1 MTQLTAIL
9 DLVNNST
16 KLMEFE
22 TRHNLSQ
29 ADIDAIKTKATAEAD
44 RLKTLQSNTTLVQ
57 NCATIDAARQLK
69 DECHQMTRLTELSN
83 LADNQT
89 ALQEFQSEH
98 HLTADEMT
106 KFEARAK
113 NATSKLAA
121 LQKNST
127 LVTAC
132 KAQKQNQSCKC
143 TRPFRTYST
152 LYGSVCLEAAQV
164 DLTERECGQKTLHIP
179 SDRISL
185 CGIEFCCLKVFF
197 PWMLTLI
204 TAIKGSSQGIIAE
217 ATSAAQQ
224 TIPAV
229 GTFPIICST
238 IFVAVLTALTVGLQL

>member
-1 MTQLTAIL
+1 MHLQRIILLAFASLVTAKGNATSAQNRNETHHGNSERRQCSEMTQLTAIL

-164 DLTERECGQKTLHIP
+164 DLTERECGQKNIAYP
-179 SDRISL
+179 KRSDLVMRH
-185 CGIEFCCLKVFF
+185 
-197 PWMLTLI
+197 
-204 TAIKGSSQGIIAE
+204 
-217 ATSAAQQ
+217 
-224 TIPAV
+224 
-229 GTFPIICST
+229 
-238 IFVAVLTALTVGLQL
+238 